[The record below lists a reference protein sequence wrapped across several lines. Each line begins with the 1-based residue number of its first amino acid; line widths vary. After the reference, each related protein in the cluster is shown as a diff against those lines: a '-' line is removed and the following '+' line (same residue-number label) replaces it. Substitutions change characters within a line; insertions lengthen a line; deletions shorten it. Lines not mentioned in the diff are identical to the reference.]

1 MRKLFLLVAFA
12 FIGTIVSAQEV
23 NWNWGVKARVNFNS
37 FGGNEL
43 WKEYGNKTG
52 FNVGAFAEIELKKSI
67 FLESGLYL
75 STKGTKLKEEGIEDK
90 FNLMYLQL
98 PVLGVYK
105 YELKNDF
112 KLFGKFGPY
121 FGLGLSAKNK
131 GGMDWGW
138 DDEDDYSLLSDD
150 DDYDSDDET
159 IKGFGEDKTG
169 LKRGD
174 FGLLLG
180 IGVQKGKYSLG
191 LNYELGLLN
200 ISSFK
205 EAKTKN
211 RTFSISIGYT
221 FK

>member
-1 MRKLFLLVAFA
+1 MRKLFLLVVFA
-12 FIGTIVSAQEV
+12 LMGTIVSAQEL
-23 NWNWGVKARVNFNS
+23 NWGVKVGVNFNS
-37 FGGNEL
+37 FGGDEL
-43 WKEYGNKTG
+43 WKEFGNKTG
-52 FNVGAFAEIELKKSI
+52 FKFGAFAEINLKKSL

-75 STKGTKLKEEGIEDK
+75 STKGTKLKEDGLEDK
-90 FNLMYLQL
+90 FNVMYLQL

-131 GGMDWGW
+131 GGMDWVW
-138 DDEDDYSLLSDD
+138 DDDDDYSLLSYD
-150 DDYDSDDET
+150 DDYYDSDEET

-174 FGLLLG
+174 FGFLFG
-180 IGVQKGKYSLG
+180 IGVEKGKYSLG
-191 LNYELGLLN
+191 LNYELGLMN

-205 EAKTKN
+205 ELKTRN
-211 RTFSISIGYT
+211 RTFSISIGYK
-221 FK
+221 F